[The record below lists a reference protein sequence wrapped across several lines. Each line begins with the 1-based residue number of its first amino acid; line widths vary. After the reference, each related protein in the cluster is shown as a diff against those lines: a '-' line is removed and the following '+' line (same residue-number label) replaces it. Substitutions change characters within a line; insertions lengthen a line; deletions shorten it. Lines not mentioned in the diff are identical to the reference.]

1 MSAPAITISALTK
14 RFQLGARDQYPMLR
28 EKIAHGV
35 SRMLRRARALAG
47 GREQRDQAPIIW
59 ALQGIDLEIRE
70 GEVVGIIGRNGAG
83 KSTLLKILAGITDP
97 TSGSADIHGR
107 VGSLL
112 EVGTGFHMEL
122 SGRENIYMNGAVL
135 GMRRREIDRKFDEI
149 VAFSEVEAFLDTP
162 VKRYSSGM
170 YMRLAF
176 AVAAHLEPEVLI
188 VDEVLAVG
196 DAAFQKK
203 CLGKMGTIAREGR
216 TVLFVSHNMPSVESL
231 CSRAVLIDH
240 GALRDD
246 GRPVDVIRGYLQ
258 EFSASTAMPLD
269 ERTDRKGDGSAR
281 MTSIVVD
288 DLDGDGIIRCTSRLR
303 VTIRYTGAEP
313 LRFAR
318 FIVWIHDHKA
328 GSLFV
333 LDTEATGG
341 MPDEIAATGAVQ
353 CVTDPIN
360 VTPGGCYVDIQLLK
374 GGGEADY
381 VHRACEFDVESEDVF
396 GTGRMPERKWALS
409 LVRHDWSS
417 LGSA

>member
-1 MSAPAITISALTK
+1 MSVPAIVISELTK
-14 RFQLGARDQYPMLR
+14 RFQLGARDPYPMLR
-28 EKIAHGV
+28 EKIVHGV
-35 SRMLRRARALAG
+35 SRAMRRARSLVD
-47 GREQRDQAPIIW
+47 GRERADEAPIIW

-83 KSTLLKILAGITDP
+83 KSTLLKILSGITDP
-97 TSGSADIHGR
+97 TSGYAEIHGR

-231 CSRAVLIDH
+231 CERAVLIDH
-240 GALRDD
+240 GKLRED
-246 GRPVDVIRGYLQ
+246 GRPADVIRSYLQ
-258 EFSASTAMPLD
+258 DFSAAATMPLD
-269 ERTDRKGDGSAR
+269 ERIDRKGDGSAR
-281 MTSIVVD
+281 MVALEVED
-288 DLDGDGIIRCTSRLR
+288 RDGDGVIRCTSRLR
-303 VTIRYTGAEP
+303 VTIRYTSSEP

-318 FIVWIHDHKA
+318 FIVWIHDRKA
-328 GSLFV
+328 GSVFV

-341 MPDEIAATGAVQ
+341 LPDVLPATGTVE
-353 CVTDPIN
+353 CTTDPIN
-360 VTPGGCYVDIQLLK
+360 MTPGACYVDIQLLK
-374 GGGEADY
+374 GGGETDY
-381 VHRACEFDVESEDVF
+381 VHRALDFDVESEDVF
-396 GTGRMPERKWALS
+396 GTGRMPERSWALT
-409 LVRHDWSS
+409 LVRHNWSS
-417 LGSA
+417 LDSP